1 MPLSRKEQKSFLLT
15 NMKKKRTGNVKKM
28 YMDPKDFINE
38 YLLEVTRLLSLL
50 DKTKIELI
58 IDALVDAYK
67 KDRKVFI
74 IGNGGSAST
83 ASHMACDL
91 GKGTLQRIYD
101 NTERRFRV
109 ISLTDNVALMTAF
122 ANDLSFD
129 DIFIQQLRNLVE
141 TDDVVIALSG
151 SGNSQN
157 ILKAIVYAKSCGALT
172 IGILGFKNGGK
183 AGNLVDIAL
192 IADSNHY
199 GPIEDMQLIL
209 NHMLAGWLA
218 KIKNFH
224 DGNYLKNENKAVPFT
239 M

>member
-1 MPLSRKEQKSFLLT
+1 
-15 NMKKKRTGNVKKM
+15 MKKQKIN
-28 YMDPKDFINE
+28 KDLNLNPRNFIDS
-38 YLLEVTRLLSLL
+38 YLAEVSRCLQTL
-50 DKTKIELI
+50 DKEKIELV
-58 IDALVDAYK
+58 IDMLVAAYK

-91 GKGTLQRIYD
+91 GKGTLQRVYD

-151 SGNSQN
+151 SGNSKN
-157 ILKAIVYAKSCGALT
+157 VVKAIEYAKSCGAVT
-172 IGILGFKNGGK
+172 IGILGFKTGGK
-183 AGNLVDIAL
+183 LGKIVDYSI
-192 IADSNHY
+192 ITDSTHY
-199 GPIEDMQLIL
+199 GPIEDMESVINHLI
-209 NHMLAGWLA
+209 ASWIA
-218 KIKNFH
+218 KIKNIH
-224 DGNYLKNENKAVPFT
+224 DEKPNGVNKNKAVPFR
-239 M
+239 